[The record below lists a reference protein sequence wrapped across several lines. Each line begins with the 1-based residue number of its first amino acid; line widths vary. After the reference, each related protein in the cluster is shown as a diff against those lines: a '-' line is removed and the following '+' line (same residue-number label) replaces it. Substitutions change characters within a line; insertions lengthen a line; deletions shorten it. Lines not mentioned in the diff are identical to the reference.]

1 MMPVSMKVVPS
12 PIGDLLLVGNGRAV
26 TELALPA
33 AWSRADEPSD
43 DVLDEAARQLDAY
56 FAGALRDFDLPLE
69 PFGTPFQQSVWQ
81 ALREVS
87 YGTTTSYGAL
97 AAELGRPNAARAVG
111 AANGSNP
118 IAIVIPCHRVIGAAG
133 SLVGYGGGLER
144 KRWLLDLEAGSRPLF
159 GGLGQGAAGDEEQV
173 AGAHSA

>member
-1 MMPVSMKVVPS
+1 MKVVPS

-26 TELALPA
+26 TQLALPGG
-33 AWSRADEPSD
+33 WSRADEPSD

-69 PFGTPFQQSVWQ
+69 PGGTPFQQRVWQ
-81 ALREVS
+81 ALREVG

-97 AAELGRPNAARAVG
+97 AAELGRPSAARAVG

-144 KRWLLDLEAGSRPLF
+144 
-159 GGLGQGAAGDEEQV
+159 
-173 AGAHSA
+173 